1 MLFELIYH
9 SQAKPHIT
17 EDDHADILSVARS
30 FNQEN
35 DITGCLLYH
44 KGQFLQLLEGDFE
57 KLNHLYGKIRKDK
70 RHENVI
76 TLHMKEIDE
85 RIFDDWSMA
94 YKVIKDS
101 SIIKKHTGVQ
111 EFRELPTEKNES
123 KESKFLFNIM
133 GSQIMEA

>member
-30 FNQEN
+30 FNKEN

>member
-17 EDDHADILSVARS
+17 EDDHAHILSVARS
-30 FNQEN
+30 FNKEN

-57 KLNHLYGKIRKDK
+57 KLNELYGRIRDDK

-85 RIFDDWSMA
+85 RIFDDWFMA
-94 YKVIKDS
+94 YKFIQHSSVIEE
-101 SIIKKHTGVQ
+101 HTGVQ
-111 EFRELPTEKNES
+111 EFKELPTEKNES
-123 KESKFLFNIM
+123 K
-133 GSQIMEA
+133 SQNPI

>member
-9 SQAKPHIT
+9 SQAKPHIS

-30 FNQEN
+30 FNREN

-57 KLNHLYGKIRKDK
+57 KLNNLYARIREDK

-76 TLHMKEIDE
+76 TLHMKEIEE

-94 YKVIKDS
+94 YKAIEDS
-101 SIIKKHTGVQ
+101 DIIKAHTGVH

-123 KESKFLFNIM
+123 KESKVLFNVMGAQIM
-133 GSQIMEA
+133 GA